1 MTSKV
6 IPYKQTKHFLWFSS
20 ISFGI
25 SFLLIGLWIWQTV
38 TSRSDSIVF
47 AALLALLLLCLGIAL
62 LIRLIT
68 RPNGDVFEIIVPLT
82 GLFILHYP
90 IRALFIMGWPHLA
103 RFPVNWPI
111 NSDRY
116 ILQGVLISLVG
127 FISFYLGYFWQG
139 KVRLHKFIPKIPF
152 HDKPPHFLWG
162 KIIIVFSIGIFAFSQ
177 LFNSG
182 AAMRFVWNPDQVNSV
197 DSQLWVLL
205 SAFRDY
211 ALVLAWSSWG
221 AGRKYKFLAVLFLGI
236 NIIIGIGIGSK
247 NAIFV
252 SLLAVLLSLNY
263 ALKVSRKRLFWLSA
277 FGITVFI
284 FLFFPFV
291 QNYRQTYLDIVGFQT
306 TRKISDLV
314 EVADATSLSDTGNVA
329 GGKYGQNNVVDVIN
343 RAVWFNAIVMIRW
356 RVPSQI
362 DYQIG
367 STFYPLLIGW
377 IPRAIW
383 PNKPILSQGAFMHN
397 VIIGASTQSNV
408 GLTSIGDFY
417 LNFGLLGVLI
427 GMFLLGV
434 IIRTIY
440 LYGQS
445 FTKSIMYLSLFYF
458 MLYPQ
463 LLFSLQSSVA
473 TGLLGV
479 VRIVMLAA
487 VIIAFLSLGGR
498 AKHTNLS
505 SYTQLRKSQE
515 A

>member
-6 IPYKQTKHFLWFSS
+6 VPYKQTKHFLWFSS
-20 ISFGI
+20 ISFGT
-25 SFLLIGLWIWQTV
+25 SLLLIGLWIWQTV
-38 TSRSDSIVF
+38 TNQSDAIVF
-47 AALLALLLLCLGIAL
+47 AAFLALLMLSLGIAL
-62 LIRLIT
+62 IVWLIT
-68 RPNGDVFEIIVPLT
+68 RPDGDFFEIIIPLT

-111 NSDRY
+111 NSDYY
-116 ILQGVLISLVG
+116 ILQGILISFVG
-127 FISFYLGYFWQG
+127 FISFYLGYFG
-139 KVRLHKFIPKIPF
+139 RGGNYLYKFIPKIPF
-152 HDKPPHFLWG
+152 HDKPPQILWG
-162 KIIIVFSIGIFAFSQ
+162 KIIIIFSVGIFAFNQ
-177 LFNSG
+177 LFRSG
-182 AAMRFVWNPDQVNSV
+182 VAMRFVWDPDQINSV
-197 DSQLWVLL
+197 SSQLWIML
-205 SAFRDY
+205 SDFRHY

-221 AGRKYKFLAVLFLGI
+221 LGRKYKLLAVLFLGI
-236 NIIIGIGIGSK
+236 NIIVGIAIGSK

-252 SLLAVLLSLNY
+252 SLMAVLL
-263 ALKVSRKRLFWLSA
+263 ALYYTQNISRSRLFWGTT
-277 FGITVFI
+277 FVVVVFV

-291 QNYRQTYLDIVGFQT
+291 QNYRQTYLDIVGFQPT
-306 TRKISDLV
+306 SKISDLV
-314 EVADATSLSDTGNVA
+314 VVAGATNLSDTGNIV
-329 GGKYGQNNVVDVIN
+329 GERYDQNNIADSVVSVIN
-343 RAVWFNAIVMIRW
+343 RAVWFNAIVMIPW
-356 RVPSQI
+356 RVPSQV

-417 LNFGLLGVLI
+417 LNFGLSGVLI

-434 IIRTIY
+434 IIRTIF

-445 FTKSIMYLSLFYF
+445 FTKSTMYLSLFYF

-473 TGLLGV
+473 TGLLGT
-479 VRIVMLAA
+479 VRIVMLTA
-487 VIIAFLSLGGR
+487 VLIAFLSLGGR
-498 AKHTNLS
+498 TKHTNLA
-505 SYTQLRKSQE
+505 SYTQ
-515 A
+515 